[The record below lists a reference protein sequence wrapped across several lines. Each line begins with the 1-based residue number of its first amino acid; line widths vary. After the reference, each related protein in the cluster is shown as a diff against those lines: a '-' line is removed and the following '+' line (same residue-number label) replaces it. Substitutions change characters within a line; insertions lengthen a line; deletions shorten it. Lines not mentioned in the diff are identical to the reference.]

1 MAVTN
6 RVGERFA
13 VSAAEPQE
21 QFHKQDHIAMSL
33 ESDVAQVLRVH
44 PVDRINFKVE
54 NIVIDKAQMNLVAK
68 AIEKQDISV
77 GTGSTGPQ
85 LGAAYSS
92 FVGRRFSAGEK
103 KLIGSITLGGE
114 SVVRTALGKASI
126 FHESVHA
133 LKDVKGW
140 HVPSMQDEEVVAYL
154 ADALYLRANH
164 TSVSGGALEMAI
176 YKAAFAIVDA
186 RNMLT
191 RLGVILK
198 WPDCDALRAAIKAHP
213 AYR

>member
-1 MAVTN
+1 
-6 RVGERFA
+6 
-13 VSAAEPQE
+13 
-21 QFHKQDHIAMSL
+21 MSL

-44 PVDRINFKVE
+44 PVDRISFKVD
-54 NIVIDKAQMNLVAK
+54 NVAIDRTQMDLVAR
-68 AIEKQDISV
+68 AIEKRDISV
-77 GTGSTGPQ
+77 GAGSTGSQ

-92 FVGRRFSAGEK
+92 FVGRRFSPGEK
-103 KLIGSITLGGE
+103 KLIGSITLGSE

-140 HVPSMQDEEVVAYL
+140 TVPSMQDEEVVAYL

-164 TSVSGGALEMAI
+164 TSISGGALEMAI

-191 RLGVILK
+191 KHGVMLT
-198 WPDCDALRAAIKAHP
+198 WADCDALRAAIKAHP
-213 AYR
+213 AYQ

>member
-1 MAVTN
+1 
-6 RVGERFA
+6 
-13 VSAAEPQE
+13 
-21 QFHKQDHIAMSL
+21 MSL
-33 ESDVAQVLRVH
+33 ESDVAHVLRAR
-44 PVDRINFKVE
+44 PADRISFKVE
-54 NIVIDKAQMNLVAK
+54 NVAIDRTQMDLVAK

-77 GTGSTGPQ
+77 VTGSAGPQ

-103 KLIGSITLGGE
+103 KLIGRITLGSE
-114 SVVRTALGKASI
+114 NVVRTALGKASI

-140 HVPSMQDEEVVAYL
+140 KVPSMQDEEVVAYL

-164 TSVSGGALEMAI
+164 TNVSGGSLEMAI
-176 YKAAFAIVDA
+176 YNAAFAIVDA

-191 RLGVILK
+191 KLGVVLK
-198 WPDCDALRAAIKAHP
+198 WADCDALRAAIKAHP